1 MVLQK
6 PWLTAKKGRQKLV
19 ILSFMFSFFF
29 DMTQDMRILGQ
40 CRKCSKMA
48 AQGEGLLSSSIIQVQ

>member
-19 ILSFMFSFFF
+19 ILSFLFSLFFPC
-29 DMTQDMRILGQ
+29 DTRQESTWAMQKVQQGGSSERG
-40 CRKCSKMA
+40 A
-48 AQGEGLLSSSIIQVQ
+48 AE